1 MAIVN
6 QPVAGGQ
13 QSPTPDDPRFTANQ
27 AYGGGRMG
35 RTDLPE
41 EWLPKEVVGD
51 IFSKVAEDA
60 PLLGMGKQI
69 NVSMGETVIRYG
81 GTDPEAGQVGV
92 GTSFQ
97 DREGHRKPLSG
108 FAFGEEKSFSPIK
121 IATTV
126 VVSDEFSRINPERFY
141 SELAGKLSGA
151 IGRATELAA
160 FHNRSALTGG
170 LLQGTINNKSVV
182 GELLANHPE
191 RIVELDLDPAADPN
205 LVEQLL
211 GAYDLVVGNEEK
223 NFDFTAWAAVPALRS
238 KLALARDRQGNLALQ
253 NGASGLG
260 VVQGPVNVNATV
272 GDLLGVP
279 VRFGK
284 SVGGRIGNYAGTD
297 VKLIGGDFSQFAYG
311 FADGI
316 RIKVSDQATVD
327 GISMWQT
334 NQIAILAECTFGWY
348 VNDPE
353 AFAGFKV
360 TPEAPEEPEEG

>member
-6 QPVAGGQ
+6 QPVG
-13 QSPTPDDPRFTANQ
+13 SPQDDARFTQNQ

-51 IFSKVAEDA
+51 IFSKVEEDA
-60 PLLGMGKQI
+60 PLLAMGRQI
-69 NVSMGETVIRYG
+69 PVSMGETVIRYG

-97 DREGHRKPLSG
+97 DREGHRKPLTG

-160 FHNRSALTGG
+160 FHNRSTLTGG
-170 LLQGTINNKSVV
+170 ALQGTTNNKSVV
-182 GELLANHPE
+182 GELVASHPE
-191 RIVELDLDPAADPN
+191 RILELDLDPAADPN

-211 GAYDLVVGNEEK
+211 AAYDLVVGNEEK
-223 NFDFTAWAAVPALRS
+223 NFDFTSWAAVPSMRS
-238 KLALARDRQGNLALQ
+238 KLALARDRQGNLAFQGGSPLQ
-253 NGASGLG
+253 L
-260 VVQGPVNVNATV
+260 VQGPVNVNATV

-284 SVGGRIGNYAGTD
+284 AVGGRIGNYEGTD
-297 VKLIGGDFSQFAYG
+297 VKIIGGDFSQFAYG

-316 RIKVSDQATVD
+316 RIKVSDQATVE
-327 GISMWQT
+327 GVSMWQT

-348 VNDPE
+348 VNDPL
-353 AFAGFKV
+353 AFAGFRI
-360 TPEAPEEPEEG
+360 TPAS

>member
-6 QPVAGGQ
+6 QPVGN
-13 QSPTPDDPRFTANQ
+13 PVDDPRFTQNQ

-51 IFSKVAEDA
+51 IFSKVEEDA
-60 PLLGMGKQI
+60 PLLSMGRQI

-81 GTDPEAGQVGV
+81 GTDPEAGQVGA

-108 FAFGEEKSFSPIK
+108 FAFGEEKSFAPIK

-141 SELAGKLSGA
+141 SELSGKLSGA

-170 LLQGTINNKSVV
+170 ALQGTSNNKSVV
-182 GELLANHPE
+182 GSIPSSHITP
-191 RIVELDLDPAADPN
+191 LDLAVDADQN

-211 GAYDLVVGNEEK
+211 AAYDLVVGDEDANY
-223 NFDFTAWAAVPALRS
+223 DFTSWAAVPAMRS
-238 KLALARDRQGNLALQ
+238 KLALARDRQGNLAFQGGSPLQ
-253 NGASGLG
+253 L
-260 VVQGPVNVNATV
+260 VQGPVNVNATV

-284 SVGGRIGNYAGTD
+284 AVGGRIGNYAGTD

-327 GISMWQT
+327 GVSMWQT

-348 VNDPE
+348 VNAPE
-353 AFAGFKV
+353 DGSSYPFAAFTVG
-360 TPEAPEEPEEG
+360 APVEEPETP

>member
-6 QPVAGGQ
+6 QPHTSA
-13 QSPTPDDPRFTANQ
+13 DDQRFTQNQ
-27 AYGGGRMG
+27 AYGGGRLG
-35 RTDLPE
+35 RTDMPA

-60 PLLGMGKQI
+60 PLLGLGRQI
-69 NVSMGETVIRYG
+69 PVSMGETVIRHG

-92 GTSFQ
+92 GTGFQ

-126 VVSDEFSRINPERFY
+126 VVSDEFINVNPEGLY

-160 FHNRSALTGG
+160 FHNANSLTGG
-170 LLQGTINNKSVV
+170 ALQGTSNNKSVV
-182 GELLANHPE
+182 GELIANHPD
-191 RIVELDLDPAADPN
+191 RVLYLDLDPADGDPN

-211 GAYDLVVGNEEK
+211 AGVDLVVDDENK
-223 NFDFTAWAAVPALRS
+223 NFDFTGWAGHPSMRT
-238 KLALARDRQGNLALQ
+238 KLARARDVQGNLAFTANAGQL
-253 NGASGLG
+253 A
-260 VVQGPVNVNATV
+260 VTQGPVNINSTV

-279 VRFGK
+279 VRFGRAVSGK
-284 SVGGRIGNYAGTD
+284 IGNHADSGIRL
-297 VKLIGGDFSQFAYG
+297 VGGDFSQFAYG
-311 FADGI
+311 FAQGI

-327 GISMWQT
+327 GVSMWQT
-334 NQIAILAECTFGWY
+334 NQVAILAECTFGWY

-353 AFAGFKV
+353 AFVAYTTTAPV
-360 TPEAPEEPEEG
+360 TP